1 MGSRY
6 PWAIRQCWSSAL
18 LVEKET
24 EPMQSFSCGWLGGCL
39 HDLLVGLSGSVARG
53 TFPSEVQRRFPVGG
67 RILEACGAESQ
78 ARNSSLKFGPGKTP
92 ELKVKGL
99 KCRIASGPV
108 CDHFGITLGS
118 LRLHA
123 PICMPNVRSKLR
135 LLFNV

>member
-1 MGSRY
+1 M
-6 PWAIRQCWSSAL
+6 
-18 LVEKET
+18 
-24 EPMQSFSCGWLGGCL
+24 
-39 HDLLVGLSGSVARG
+39 LVGRSGSIARG
-53 TFPSEVQRRFPVGG
+53 TSPSEVQRRFPVGG

-99 KCRIASGPV
+99 KCRIASGPL

-123 PICMPNVRSKLR
+123 SICMPNVRSKLR
-135 LLFNV
+135 LLFNVRCLMLDIQIYEIVSTKTKKGVNRPRVAAPGFFLK